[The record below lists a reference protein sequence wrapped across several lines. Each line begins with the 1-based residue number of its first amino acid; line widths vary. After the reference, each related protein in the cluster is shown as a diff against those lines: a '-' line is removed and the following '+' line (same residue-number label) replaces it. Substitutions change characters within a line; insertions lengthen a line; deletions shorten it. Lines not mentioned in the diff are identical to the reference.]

1 MIKLIAF
8 DADDTLWHD
17 MPLFQS
23 VVERFYALLGEYQPE
38 TLIEKALL
46 ETEAKNLKHF
56 GYGVKGFTLSLIE
69 TALDLSAGRIS
80 PLVIR
85 EILELGKEMM
95 GSPVELLPGAK
106 ETVETLAKEHR
117 LILVTKGDL
126 FHQESKLARSGM
138 GDNFSELEIVASK
151 DNRTYEAILKK
162 FKVRADQFMMVGNS
176 ILSDI
181 LPVLA
186 LGAYAVHIPYHTE
199 WAHET
204 VQEKQK
210 QKLNLENKYVQIEN
224 IGMLLQVAKK
234 IESEHFGD
242 QASEQSEYLAAE
254 GQATAP

>member
-1 MIKLIAF
+1 MVELIAF

-23 VVERFYALLGEYQPE
+23 LVERFKSLLGEYQSE
-38 TLIEKALL
+38 ELIEKALL

-69 TALDLSAGRIS
+69 TALDLSEERI
-80 PLVIR
+80 PPPVIR
-85 EILELGKEMM
+85 EILQLGKGMM
-95 GSPVELLPGAK
+95 GSPVELLPGVK
-106 ETVETLAKEHR
+106 ETVGTLAKKHK

-151 DNRTYEAILKK
+151 DKQTYEAILRKY
-162 FKVRADQFMMVGNS
+162 KVRAEHFMMVGNS
-176 ILSDI
+176 IRSDI

-210 QKLNLENKYVQIEN
+210 QKLKRENRYIQIEN
-224 IGMLLQVAKK
+224 IGMLPQVANK
-234 IESEHFGD
+234 IGEID
-242 QASEQSEYLAAE
+242 
-254 GQATAP
+254 

>member
-1 MIKLIAF
+1 MVELIAF

-23 VVERFYALLGEYQPE
+23 LVEKFKAFLREYQSE
-38 TLIEKALL
+38 ELIEKALL
-46 ETEAKNLKHF
+46 ETETKNLKHF

-69 TALDLSAGRIS
+69 TALDLSEGRIS
-80 PLVIR
+80 PSVIR

-95 GSPVELLPGAK
+95 GAPVELLPGAK
-106 ETVETLAKEHR
+106 ETVETLAKKHK

-126 FHQESKLARSGM
+126 FHQESKLARSEM

-151 DNRTYEAILKK
+151 DHRTYEAILKK
-162 FKVRADQFMMVGNS
+162 YKVKADQFMMVGNS
-176 ILSDI
+176 IRSDI

-199 WAHET
+199 WVHEA

-210 QKLNLENKYVQIEN
+210 QKLKLENRYIQIEN
-224 IGMLLQVAKK
+224 IGMLLQVTNK
-234 IESEHFGD
+234 IESDHFWD
-242 QASEQSEYLAAE
+242 QASEQSEQSAAD
-254 GQATAP
+254 GQAAVP